1 MRFPV
6 SLGVKHP
13 LSGRVMIESMKGS
26 GALREWQRGVLSAGV
41 LATLAGGATHGY
53 AIAQYLQHAG
63 IGPLK
68 VGILYPVL
76 NRLEADGL
84 VNSHWSEGDRGPGKK
99 VFELT
104 VLGSQQLQ
112 SMREEWPRFA
122 TAVAN
127 LLSTD
132 EPDGTRTSS
141 PDEKSSL

>member
-6 SLGVKHP
+6 SLGVKHR
-13 LSGRVMIESMKGS
+13 LNGHVMIEPMKEP

-41 LATLAGGATHGY
+41 LATLADGAAHGY
-53 AIAQYLQHAG
+53 AIAQYLQHMG
-63 IGPLK
+63 IGSLK

-122 TAVAN
+122 TAVAH
-127 LLSTD
+127 LLD
-132 EPDGTRTSS
+132 ADVARPQN
-141 PDEKSSL
+141 